1 MGYHVSVSYHRC
13 LFHLFNQD
21 SHTKTKT
28 IKKHL
33 LSLFSLQ
40 SFSNFQRIVYTHAY
54 LIVHITS
61 SQHRK
66 SNSGSFYGRTSW
78 VEPQLQLV
86 AGAGLAWTQDHW
98 ISNSKTLLSFFIA
111 REYHQL
117 WSIRR
122 TGGKNEIKL
131 HSERLEKF
139 VLLQKLFNNVTIVLS
154 YIFMFFLL
162 SRQSYF
168 N

>member
-21 SHTKTKT
+21 SHTKRKT

-98 ISNSKTLLSFFIA
+98 ISNSRMLLSFFITGK
-111 REYHQL
+111 YHQL
-117 WSIRR
+117 WSQR
-122 TGGKNEIKL
+122 L
-131 HSERLEKF
+131 ERLEKS
-139 VLLQKLFNNVTIVLS
+139 VLLQKWFNNLTIAFS
-154 YIFMFFLL
+154 YIFMFVLL